1 MQLPGR
7 LLMTH
12 PAFTP
17 GPYALLLS
25 SFALQVAGLMALAM
39 GGTGPSLWIGVTL
52 FASGGGLST
61 LARPYLVLHTFGA
74 ERAGVMNGVIA
85 RGHQLARAAG
95 PVSAAAVAGVTG
107 YGGVFVGL
115 AVLLMTALVLAPRRR
130 PAALHM

>member
-1 MQLPGR
+1 
-7 LLMTH
+7 
-12 PAFTP
+12 
-17 GPYALLLS
+17 
-25 SFALQVAGLMALAM
+25 
-39 GGTGPSLWIGVTL
+39 
-52 FASGGGLST
+52 
-61 LARPYLVLHTFGA
+61 
-74 ERAGVMNGVIA
+74 MNGVIA